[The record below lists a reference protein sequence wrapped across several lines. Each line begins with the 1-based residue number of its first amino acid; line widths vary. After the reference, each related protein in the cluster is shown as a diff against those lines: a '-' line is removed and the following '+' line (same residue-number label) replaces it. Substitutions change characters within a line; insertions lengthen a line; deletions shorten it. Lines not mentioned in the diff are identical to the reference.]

1 MTPVCVVVF
10 FNIFCYSV
18 FPECF
23 FVHVVGGREGVGRE
37 KAEHRS
43 LWWERVWED
52 APGGSSQH
60 DEGYS
65 QSRNRRESS
74 TAPCCLCCLWRTSQH
89 SRHCGVT
96 FRYKAIVKDVDTKIA
111 QKHKNSTLQNAK
123 PIQLPVLGFSVT
135 EEPQPESPPDTS
147 TKKLP
152 KPMMEKPAKPALE
165 RSSRTSNKPAPIDI
179 LTKQESEKPN
189 KSPPPPPPRKVCPSS
204 STGMTTTR
212 SGEVVYTSRKESVSS
227 QVSLQLVG
235 FPTPLIFQHSK
246 KLTYFAFLQSHE
258 RICTETI
265 EIFYCIILLLLIL
278 WVLW

>member
-111 QKHKNSTLQNAK
+111 QSIKTALSKMQN
-123 PIQLPVLGFSVT
+123 PFNFLFWVFQW
-135 EEPQPESPPDTS
+135 Q
-147 TKKLP
+147 
-152 KPMMEKPAKPALE
+152 
-165 RSSRTSNKPAPIDI
+165 
-179 LTKQESEKPN
+179 
-189 KSPPPPPPRKVCPSS
+189 KSPSLSLPLTHQQRNSQSLWWRNQRSLHWRDLPGLPTSQHPLTFSPSRSLKSPTSPRHHLLQGRSAPAQAQEWPPHALARWSTPAGKSLSPR
-204 STGMTTTR
+204 R
-212 SGEVVYTSRKESVSS
+212 SVYN
-227 QVSLQLVG
+227 L
-235 FPTPLIFQHSK
+235 
-246 KLTYFAFLQSHE
+246 
-258 RICTETI
+258 
-265 EIFYCIILLLLIL
+265 
-278 WVLW
+278 